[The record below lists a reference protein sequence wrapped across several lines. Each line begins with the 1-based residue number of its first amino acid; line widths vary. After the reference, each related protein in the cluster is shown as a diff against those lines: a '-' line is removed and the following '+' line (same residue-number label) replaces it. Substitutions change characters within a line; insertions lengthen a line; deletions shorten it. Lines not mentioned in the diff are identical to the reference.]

1 VTVSEQTER
10 ASLTQEAADWHARL
24 RSETLTEVEE
34 ARFKAWLAGDPAR
47 RREFEELSGLWDK
60 LDGVAQSPEVL
71 GALKEMP
78 TPVTPARI
86 SRRAA
91 VGWALAAGVAGVAGF
106 LSWQQLFAF
115 KTYATDVGELRT
127 VRLEDGSTVTLN
139 TSSEIE
145 VRLSSSARRI
155 ELLAG
160 QASFEVAQD
169 SARPFVVRV
178 RDADVFALGTM
189 FDVYRRDGDAV
200 VTLIE
205 GRVSV
210 TPNGPPI
217 VLSPGEQL
225 TFGAPDRGPVR
236 TTADVRRVSAWHARK
251 LDFVDTPLAEAI
263 SEANRYSRLK
273 IELRAPE
280 LADARISGIFEAG
293 HNDIFAEGLRA
304 YFGLQV
310 HRASDD
316 LIVLTPH

>member
-1 VTVSEQTER
+1 
-10 ASLTQEAADWHARL
+10 
-24 RSETLTEVEE
+24 
-34 ARFKAWLAGDPAR
+34 
-47 RREFEELSGLWDK
+47 
-60 LDGVAQSPEVL
+60 
-71 GALKEMP
+71 
-78 TPVTPARI
+78 
-86 SRRAA
+86 
-91 VGWALAAGVAGVAGF
+91 
-106 LSWQQLFAF
+106 
-115 KTYATDVGELRT
+115 
-127 VRLEDGSTVTLN
+127 
-139 TSSEIE
+139 
-145 VRLSSSARRI
+145 
-155 ELLAG
+155 
-160 QASFEVAQD
+160 
-169 SARPFVVRV
+169 
-178 RDADVFALGTM
+178 M

-210 TPNGPPI
+210 AAKSPPI

-225 TFGAPDRGPVR
+225 TFGAPDRAPVR
-236 TTADVRRVSAWHARK
+236 ATADLRRVSAWRSRK

-293 HNDIFAEGLRA
+293 HNDFFAEGLRA